1 MKRSLVM
8 EFLALSILI
17 LASIA
22 IADSSIPPPVNIRLT
37 NYPELNNEEQVFLCP
52 TDSNIII
59 ANWRDFRLGYRQVG
73 IGRSIDGGLTWTDSL
88 VKQSMQVFSEN
99 SNQSDPTLTVDRFG
113 NFYMSNL
120 DYDAFGFTNLSTI
133 AFYKS
138 TDKGV
143 SWTGPVKGVW
153 TNDPDIFED
162 KQFITT
168 DRTGG
173 TYDGN
178 VYCSWTRF
186 PNPDRIVFIR
196 SIDGGASFEDTVI
209 VGPVQSSSGCGGAEL
224 DAGQFSIP
232 MVSSNGDVHVFW
244 QGTVLDSSSSC
255 TGYTAIK
262 HVVSSDG
269 GQTFTYEDE
278 VVPVSGYTSADGGIN
293 TYSQPVA
300 DADITGGPFDGNIY
314 ITYTNLGP
322 EDSFDGNTDVDFIRS
337 TDNGLTWSERIQI
350 NDDANSNLIDNFHP
364 WLIVNQEGI
373 IGVIFYDQRNDNPNY
388 YLFDLYAAYS
398 FDGGETFTT
407 NHRISG
413 VSSSPGS
420 LKHVDLEELLSYDEH
435 GNIIQP
441 MINSRAGLIGEY
453 IGVTAYNDKLN
464 AVWTDSRD
472 GNSEVYTANWYLP
485 LLEPRLMSPADESV
499 LTADALL
506 NWSTSWKHNQD
517 EYRLELSKDPSFS
530 VIDYSTILDTNF
542 YPLDLVKKD
551 LLDTTYWRVKAFNAV
566 TSDSSEFSET
576 WKFYLGQ
583 CFDTDN
589 DGFGDPSH
597 PENDC
602 PDDNCYLVYNPDQA
616 DFDGDGLGD
625 ICDECTDTDS
635 DGYGNPGFAIN
646 TCPDD
651 NCPYVYNP
659 DQSDMNSNGVGDA
672 CEPEIFDTIST
683 ACNGLIV
690 GSLGNFG
697 HTGTDGYSL
706 DYGTQG
712 DCEFIYLYDGSPM
725 ITKKTGNDTTIAFR
739 LYNKEHLHYKE
750 GSYSPTVNA
759 GDYDIFKTAIFKTED
774 QALALEK
781 TWYAPKQAD
790 TCNFVIERM
799 RIYSNNGS
807 IQTGLAIGE
816 FIDWD
821 IPSTS
826 GSNNVGGYNISKKFI
841 YLKGYG
847 TNCQNNGLREG
858 GQTLL
863 GIATNSICVDTSV
876 TPHGALTQSNNVY
889 VTPNSQPLAGE
900 MYQLMQQTGYS
911 ASGNYTDQFAL
922 MTFYNNLTLD
932 PDDTIDIYTAILT
945 SRNTS
950 VKSSSQIVN
959 EARQWFQDHLQCT
972 TCCNHDGIRGDANSD
987 GAILVDDLVML
998 VNYLFKGG
1006 VDPTCYDEGDANGS
1020 GMILVDD
1027 LTLLVNYLFKSGL
1040 QPANCP

>member
-1 MKRSLVM
+1 MKNPMVTFVTILCILFLV
-8 EFLALSILI
+8 
-17 LASIA
+17 SIA
-22 IADSSIPPPVNIRLT
+22 FADSSLPPPSNIRIT
-37 NYPELNNEEQVFLCP
+37 NYPQLNNEEQVFICP

-59 ANWRDFRLGYRQVG
+59 ANWRDFRLGYRQIG
-73 IGRSIDGGLTWTDSL
+73 IGRSTDGGLTWTDSL
-88 VKQSMQVFSEN
+88 VELSMQVFTYDSK
-99 SNQSDPTLTVDRFG
+99 QSDPTLTVDRFG

-120 DYDAFGFTNLSTI
+120 DYDGFGFTNLSTI

-138 TDKGV
+138 VDKGI
-143 SWTGPVKGVW
+143 SWTGPVVGVW
-153 TNDPDIFED
+153 TGDPDVFED

-173 TYDGN
+173 PFDGN
-178 VYCSWTRF
+178 IYCAWARF
-186 PNPDRIVFIR
+186 YNPNRIMFIR
-196 SIDGGASFEDTVI
+196 SINGGASFEDTVVI
-209 VGPVQSSSGCGGAEL
+209 GPIQSSSGCGSSEF
-224 DAGQFSIP
+224 DAGQFAFP

-244 QGTVLDSSSSC
+244 QGTVFDSSSSC

-262 HVVSSDG
+262 QRISSDG
-269 GQTFTYEDE
+269 GQTFSTESE
-278 VVPVSGYTSADGGIN
+278 VVPVSGYTEADGGIN

-337 TDNGLTWSERIQI
+337 TDNGLTWSERFKI
-350 NDDANSNLIDNFHP
+350 NDDVNSHLIDNFHP
-364 WLIVNQEGI
+364 WLIVNQEG
-373 IGVIFYDQRNDNPNY
+373 VICVVFYDQRNDSPNY

-407 NHRISG
+407 NHRISS

-420 LKHVDLEELLSYDEH
+420 LKHTDMEELLSYDEH

-453 IGVTAYNDKLN
+453 IGVTAYYDKIN

-485 LLEPRLMSPADESV
+485 LLKARLLSPADESV

-506 NWSTSWKHNQD
+506 IWSTSWKHNQD
-517 EYRLELSKDPSFS
+517 EYRLELSKDPAFS
-530 VIDYSTILDTNF
+530 VIDFSIILDTNF
-542 YPLDLVKKD
+542 YSLDLVKKD
-551 LLDTTYWRVKAFNAV
+551 LLDTTYWRVKTFNAV
-566 TSDSSEFSET
+566 TGDSSEFSET

-583 CFDTDN
+583 CADTDN
-589 DGFGDPSH
+589 DGFGDPGH

-602 PDDNCYLVYNPDQA
+602 PDDNCYLVYNPDQE
-616 DFDGDGLGD
+616 DFDNDGIGD
-625 ICDECTDTDS
+625 ICDECTDTDG
-635 DGYGNPGFAIN
+635 DGYGNPGFALN

-651 NCPYVYNP
+651 NCPDVYNP
-659 DQSDMNSNGVGDA
+659 DQSDVDHNGIGDA
-672 CEPEIFDTIST
+672 CEPESFDSIST
-683 ACNGLIV
+683 NCINLTV

-697 HTGTDGYSL
+697 NTGTYGYSL
-706 DYGTQG
+706 DYSSQG
-712 DCEFIYLYDGSPM
+712 DCESIYLYDGSPM

-739 LYNKEHLHYKE
+739 LYNRNYLYYKE
-750 GSYSPTVNA
+750 GNYAPVADSGAYE
-759 GDYDIFKTAIFKTED
+759 IFKTATMNTED
-774 QALALEK
+774 QSLALEK
-781 TWYAPKQAD
+781 TWYAPKGTD
-790 TCNFVIERM
+790 TCNFVVQRM
-799 RIYSNNGS
+799 RIFSNDGLT
-807 IQTGLAIGE
+807 QTGLAVGE

-821 IPSTS
+821 IPSTT
-826 GSNNVGGYNISKKFI
+826 GANNVGGYNSSKKLI
-841 YLKGYG
+841 YLRGYG
-847 TNCQNNGLREG
+847 TNCQNNGYREG
-858 GQTLL
+858 GQSLL

-876 TPHGALTQSNNVY
+876 TPYGALTQNNNVY
-889 VTPNSQPLAGE
+889 VTTNGQPLAGE
-900 MYQLMQQTGYS
+900 MYQLMQQIGYS
-911 ASGNYTDQFAL
+911 ALGNYTDQFAL
-922 MTFYNNLTLD
+922 MTFYNNLTLN
-932 PDDTIDIYTAILT
+932 PGDTIDIYTAILT

-950 VKSSSQIVN
+950 VKSLSQIVD
-959 EARQWFQDHLQCT
+959 EARQWFQDHLQCI

-1006 VDPTCYDEGDANGS
+1006 ADPTCYDEGDANGS

-1040 QPANCP
+1040 PPANCP